1 MNVGGEDC
9 SADERI
15 ENIGKQE
22 IGHGVQ
28 LISSGQMAGD
38 LHTQFAQMLH
48 RAPHLGAGCAELFG
62 DALAADDDGR
72 VVAQQAHDAAETR
85 VG

>member
-1 MNVGGEDC
+1 MKVGGEDGA
-9 SADERI
+9 ADERS

-38 LHTQFAQMLH
+38 LYAQFAQMLH
-48 RAPHLGAGCAELFG
+48 RAPDLGARSAQLLG

-72 VVAQQAHDAAETR
+72 VVAEQAHDAAEAR